1 MDTDSPGDV
10 QRIEGAGLTV
20 YPGLIDLCA
29 SAGLEQP
36 AVAAPQN
43 PESREVTERFRR
55 QQLLRAQVKA
65 ADLLR
70 PDAADLGKLAGA
82 GFTNAVLV
90 PDGDA
95 IAGQSALID
104 VVRAGD

>member
-1 MDTDSPGDV
+1 VRLG
-10 QRIEGAGLTV
+10 GL
-20 YPGLIDLCA
+20 D
-29 SAGLEQP
+29 QP

-55 QQLLRAQVKA
+55 QQLLRAPGEGR
-65 ADLLR
+65 DLLR

-95 IAGQSALID
+95 IAGQSTLVD
-104 VVRAGD
+104 VVAPEIDPQVGR